1 MRTVFSILCIIMLTA
16 WANRLQAQEYKW
28 GVGLR
33 LSTQSPTISSSVS
46 VKAFLNDRSAIEG
59 LVSFGTRF
67 GIGGLFE
74 QHQLIGAMPN
84 LYWFYGG
91 GAFIG
96 FQTDSVFT
104 GPMGIVGIDY
114 TFQNAPINISLDW
127 KPELD
132 ISPAINFVPD
142 AFALSVRFVLK
153 YANHKEMPAP

>member
-1 MRTVFSILCIIMLTA
+1 
-16 WANRLQAQEYKW
+16 LQAQDYKW
-28 GVGLR
+28 ALGLR

-59 LVSFGTRF
+59 MVSYGTRF

-74 QHQLIGAMPN
+74 QHQLIGAMPR

-104 GPMGIVGIDY
+104 GPMGVLGIDY
-114 TFQNAPINISLDW
+114 KFEHAPINISLDW

-142 AFALSVRFVLK
+142 AFALSVRFTLK
-153 YANHKEMPAP
+153 